1 MVSHRVRRL
10 QLGPHFVITIVATW
24 ERIIIVEYTTNEQN
38 EKYML
43 QSVTNALRII
53 ELLGEYNFLT
63 LTDIAEKLELGK
75 SSVFRLVA
83 TLESRGFVKKDKYGR
98 CRLGMKFSYFGS
110 VVLARMEILQASR
123 PHLEELQRNV
133 RETVHL
139 AIWDDD
145 WNIRFIDKIDGA
157 IAFHMQSFVG
167 LPKTCYSTATGKSM
181 LAFMGDNFIQD
192 FLDNVPLTPMTP
204 HTITE
209 PSKLL
214 ESLDEI
220 RRSGYCLSVE
230 EDELGLTCIGAPVID
245 TSQKPI
251 AAISISGPT
260 VRMTE
265 HLSEYPTKVM
275 DTARLI
281 SENLS

>member
-1 MVSHRVRRL
+1 M
-10 QLGPHFVITIVATW
+10 
-24 ERIIIVEYTTNEQN
+24 IVENTTKDQN

-53 ELLGEYNFLT
+53 ELLGEHNFLT
-63 LTDIAEKLELGK
+63 LTEIADGLDLGK

-83 TLESRGFVKKDKYGR
+83 TLEARGFVKKDKYGR

-123 PHLEELQRNV
+123 PYLEELQRNV
-133 RETVHL
+133 HETVHL

-145 WNIRFIDKIDGA
+145 WNIRFIDKIDGG
-157 IAFHMQSFVG
+157 IAFHMKSFVG

-181 LAFMGDNFIQD
+181 LAFMGDEFIHNF
-192 FLDNVPLTPMTP
+192 LENVQLTPMTP
-204 HTITE
+204 HTTTE
-209 PSKLL
+209 PEKLL
-214 ESLDEI
+214 ESLEEI
-220 RRSGYCLSVE
+220 RRSGYCLSIE

-265 HLSEYPTKVM
+265 HLSEYPKKVM
-275 DTARLI
+275 DAAKLI
-281 SENLS
+281 SESIS